1 MPFYLAAHRDSKRKP
16 ISIVRSS
23 VLRNQ
28 QALPSYS
35 RLFHA
40 PHLKPLSILWL
51 ALFSSTTVTMKNSAF
66 LRVALGL
73 VGLAAAV
80 PLNDP
85 VVRSSPPD
93 IVGGTTV
100 SSATT
105 YPFIANLQESGS
117 FICGGTI
124 LSTTKILTAAHCA
137 VDGSASKFRF
147 RVGSLT
153 YNSGGILASVVSV
166 AVHPKYDANTVDY
179 DVAVMTLST
188 PLTFS
193 STIAAATLIGSG
205 AEPTASESTTVIGWG
220 TTSEGGSVST
230 KLRQVS
236 VPVVALS
243 TCKSDYSGDGT
254 VTARMFCAAAT
265 GKDSCNGDS
274 GGPIINTSSKTLLGG
289 VSWGEGCA
297 EAGFPGVY
305 SDYANSELNSWIKAQ
320 L

>member
-1 MPFYLAAHRDSKRKP
+1 
-16 ISIVRSS
+16 
-23 VLRNQ
+23 
-28 QALPSYS
+28 
-35 RLFHA
+35 
-40 PHLKPLSILWL
+40 
-51 ALFSSTTVTMKNSAF
+51 MKNSAF
-66 LRVALGL
+66 LHALLGL
-73 VGLAAAV
+73 VGLTAAA

-85 VVRSSPPD
+85 VVPTGDAPD

-100 SSATT
+100 SSAST

-124 LSTTKILTAAHCA
+124 LSTTKILPAAHCA
-137 VDGSASKFRF
+137 VDGSASQFRF
-147 RVGSLT
+147 RVGSLK
-153 YNSGGILASVVSV
+153 YNSGGTLVSVARV
-166 AVHPKYDANTVDY
+166 AVHPQYDANTVDY

-193 STIAAATLIGSG
+193 STIAAAKLVASG
-205 AEPTASESTTVIGWG
+205 AEPTAGESTTIIGWG
-220 TTSEGGSVST
+220 TTSEGGAVSST
-230 KLRQVS
+230 LRQVT
-236 VPVVALS
+236 VPVVNFS

-254 VTARMFCAAAT
+254 ITARMFCAAAS

-274 GGPIINTSSKTLLGG
+274 GGPILNADSKTLLGG

-305 SDYANSELNSWIKAQ
+305 SDYANSELNSWIKSQ

>member
-1 MPFYLAAHRDSKRKP
+1 MKH
-16 ISIVRSS
+16 S
-23 VLRNQ
+23 VL
-28 QALPSYS
+28 
-35 RLFHA
+35 
-40 PHLKPLSILWL
+40 
-51 ALFSSTTVTMKNSAF
+51 
-66 LRVALGL
+66 LRAVLGFIS
-73 VGLAAAV
+73 LAAAA
-80 PLNDP
+80 PLNDL
-85 VVRSSPPD
+85 VVRTGDDPE

-100 SSATT
+100 GSATT

-137 VDGSASKFRF
+137 VVASASQFRF
-147 RVGSLT
+147 RVGTLT
-153 YNSGGILASVVSV
+153 YNSGGTLVSV
-166 AVHPKYDANTVDY
+166 ASKAVHPKYNANTVDY
-179 DVAVMTLST
+179 DVAVMTLAT

-193 STIAAATLIGSG
+193 STIAAAKLVASG
-205 AEPTASESTTVIGWG
+205 TEPTAGESTTVIGWG
-220 TTSEGGSVST
+220 TTSEGGSVSST
-230 KLRQVS
+230 LRQVS
-236 VPVVALS
+236 VPVVSLA

-254 VTARMFCAAAT
+254 VTARMFCAAAS

-274 GGPIINTSSKTLLGG
+274 GGPILNTASKTLLGG